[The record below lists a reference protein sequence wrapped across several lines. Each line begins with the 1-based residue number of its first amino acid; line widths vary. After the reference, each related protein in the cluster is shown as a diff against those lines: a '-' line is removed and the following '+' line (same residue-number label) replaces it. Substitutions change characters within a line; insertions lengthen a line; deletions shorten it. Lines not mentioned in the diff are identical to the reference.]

1 MKNQFEHLRKAE
13 YYIGLWYLDVPNRA
27 GVIVKLRERFKTDL
41 CEHVYEMYP
50 EAPKAHI
57 AKLVG
62 CTNATVAYKIAKV
75 ERRKK
80 MRADVVHEKKT
91 TLPVDV
97 VSTPEEEEAFN
108 AIANAQQVGGT
119 HYKDK
124 AIQPWDYIASNNM
137 GYLEGNVVKYVSRWK
152 EKGGVQDLK
161 KAMHYLTKL
170 IEVNL

>member
-1 MKNQFEHLRKAE
+1 MTRKK
-13 YYIGLWYLDVPNRA
+13 DPNSRT
-27 GVIVKLRERFKTDL
+27 GKLRAIIRQNPDL
-41 CEHVYEMYP
+41 
-50 EAPKAHI
+50 
-57 AKLVG
+57 
-62 CTNATVAYKIAKV
+62 TNAEIAILTDEPANLVSVA
-75 ERRKK
+75 RCSMRKK
-80 MRADVVHEKKT
+80 KPK
-91 TLPVDV
+91 PVIRPAMAIDL

>member
-1 MKNQFEHLRKAE
+1 MTRKK
-13 YYIGLWYLDVPNRA
+13 DPNSRT
-27 GVIVKLRERFKTDL
+27 GKLRAIIRQNPDL
-41 CEHVYEMYP
+41 
-50 EAPKAHI
+50 
-57 AKLVG
+57 
-62 CTNATVAYKIAKV
+62 TNAEIAILTDEPANLVSVARV
-75 ERRKK
+75 SMRKK
-80 MRADVVHEKKT
+80 KPKPVKVVYEKKT
-91 TLPVDV
+91 TPSIDA

-170 IEVNL
+170 IEVNQ

>member
-1 MKNQFEHLRKAE
+1 MTRKK
-13 YYIGLWYLDVPNRA
+13 DPNSRT
-27 GVIVKLRERFKTDL
+27 GKLRAVIRQHPDL
-41 CEHVYEMYP
+41 
-50 EAPKAHI
+50 
-57 AKLVG
+57 
-62 CTNATVAYKIAKV
+62 TNAEIAILTDEPANLVSVARV
-75 ERRKK
+75 SMRKK
-80 MRADVVHEKKT
+80 KPKPVKVVYEKKT
-91 TLPVDV
+91 TPSIDA

-170 IEVNL
+170 IEVNQ

>member
-1 MKNQFEHLRKAE
+1 MTRKK
-13 YYIGLWYLDVPNRA
+13 DPNSRT
-27 GVIVKLRERFKTDL
+27 GKLRAIIRQNPDL
-41 CEHVYEMYP
+41 
-50 EAPKAHI
+50 
-57 AKLVG
+57 
-62 CTNATVAYKIAKV
+62 TNAEIAILTDEPANLVSVA
-75 ERRKK
+75 RCSMRKK
-80 MRADVVHEKKT
+80 KPKPAIRPAMA
-91 TLPVDV
+91 VDLIA
-97 VSTPEEEEAFN
+97 TPEEEEAFN

-170 IEVNL
+170 IEVNQ

>member
-1 MKNQFEHLRKAE
+1 MTRKK
-13 YYIGLWYLDVPNRA
+13 DPNSRT
-27 GVIVKLRERFKTDL
+27 GKLRAIIRQNPDL
-41 CEHVYEMYP
+41 
-50 EAPKAHI
+50 
-57 AKLVG
+57 
-62 CTNATVAYKIAKV
+62 TNAEIAILTDEPANLVSVA
-75 ERRKK
+75 RCSMRKK
-80 MRADVVHEKKT
+80 KPK
-91 TLPVDV
+91 PVIRPAMAIDL

-170 IEVNL
+170 IEVNQ

>member
-1 MKNQFEHLRKAE
+1 MTRKK
-13 YYIGLWYLDVPNRA
+13 DPNSRT
-27 GVIVKLRERFKTDL
+27 GKLRAIIRQNPDL
-41 CEHVYEMYP
+41 
-50 EAPKAHI
+50 
-57 AKLVG
+57 
-62 CTNATVAYKIAKV
+62 TNAEIAILTDEPANLVSVARV
-75 ERRKK
+75 SMRKK
-80 MRADVVHEKKT
+80 KPKPVKVVYEKKT
-91 TLPVDV
+91 TPSIDA